1 MDALTACWTYI
12 GYARYPS
19 DGRAVSSINI
29 TVTVSYTVA
38 FITNA
43 TGVTLS
49 TCYEETSGLLALVG
63 HKRMAT
69 WLSEAPTHMPDQLH
83 AAASES
89 ATRPCVQ
96 PAGHSSAMRHAQVEF
111 YTYIG
116 ASARFHRHFTISR
129 AVVQVFDLVV
139 LAIAVALTCRQTAAL
154 NFHTVAQFNYRLCQ
168 RSFRSSRDIS
178 CTALAEARC
187 S

>member
-1 MDALTACWTYI
+1 MDALTACWAYI

-29 TVTVSYTVA
+29 TVTLSYTVA
-38 FITNA
+38 FITNT
-43 TGVTLS
+43 TGVSLS
-49 TCYEETSGLLALVG
+49 TCYEETFGLLALVG

-69 WLSEAPTHMPDQLH
+69 LLSEAPSHMPDQLH

-89 ATRPCVQ
+89 TTRPCVQ
-96 PAGHSSAMRHAQVEF
+96 PAGHSSAMRHARDEF

-139 LAIAVALTCRQTAAL
+139 LALTCRQTAAL
-154 NFHTVAQFNYRLCQ
+154 NSHTVAQFIYRVCQ
-168 RSFRSSRDIS
+168 RSFRTSRDIP
-178 CTALAEARC
+178 CIALAEARC